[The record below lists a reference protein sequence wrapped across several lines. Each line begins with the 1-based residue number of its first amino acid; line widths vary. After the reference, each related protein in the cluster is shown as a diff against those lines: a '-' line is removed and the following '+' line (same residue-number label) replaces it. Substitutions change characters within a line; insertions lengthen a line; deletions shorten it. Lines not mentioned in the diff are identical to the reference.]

1 MKGTSPV
8 TTLTPAQ
15 LAELLRDSAAEFF
28 DGYAAEAAAQLLCG
42 HRSLLNRV
50 DFLTACVDYDHD
62 GTRPV
67 AWIVWEAIP
76 AYVWRAALSS
86 SEANILRLVA
96 ELGGVDTGVPLANLL
111 GGLDER
117 NARLVLDA
125 IAHQLTLG
133 GRR

>member
-1 MKGTSPV
+1 V

-15 LAELLRDSAAEFF
+15 LAELLRASAADFS

-42 HRSLLNRV
+42 HRSLLSRV

-62 GTRPV
+62 GTTPV

-76 AYVWRAALSS
+76 GFVERAPLSS

-96 ELGGVDTGVPLANLL
+96 ELGGIDSGWPLAVLVS
-111 GGLDER
+111 GLDDG

-125 IAHQLTLG
+125 LAHAL
-133 GRR
+133 RFHHREAPR

>member
-1 MKGTSPV
+1 V

-15 LAELLRDSAAEFF
+15 LAELLRASAADFS
-28 DGYAAEAAAQLLCG
+28 DGHAAAHLLCG
-42 HRSLLNRV
+42 HRSLLTRV

-62 GTRPV
+62 GTTPV

-76 AYVWRAALSS
+76 DYVDQAPLSS

-96 ELGGVDTGVPLANLL
+96 ELGSIDTRVPLANLL
-111 GGLDER
+111 AGLDDS
-117 NARLVLDA
+117 NARLDLDA
-125 IAHQLTLG
+125 LAHVLNRG